1 MTDKPHT
8 KSLTV
13 LYHRSTQEAAEQI
26 LTSGFRDG
34 EGAYMITNWY
44 RGVWLC
50 DRPLDANE
58 GAKED
63 TLLRVVACSQKY
75 IARWEWVAEGKP
87 YRERLVPSRIVNRLR
102 QSRSIWKRT
111 SGSQRQRDHR
121 TCKPCRE
128 QQRADHA
135 LPPLPAGSALS
146 PLSALAEPWEVVTSL
161 LVIRTGTNFAQFDYD
176 LITTS
181 KPDTIEP
188 RISFAPAFLGL
199 QHSKCT
205 GYQRIYTV

>member
-44 RGVWLC
+44 RGVWIG
-50 DRPLDANE
+50 DRPLDADE

-102 QSRSIWKRT
+102 QSRSI
-111 SGSQRQRDHR
+111 
-121 TCKPCRE
+121 
-128 QQRADHA
+128 
-135 LPPLPAGSALS
+135 
-146 PLSALAEPWEVVTSL
+146 
-161 LVIRTGTNFAQFDYD
+161 
-176 LITTS
+176 
-181 KPDTIEP
+181 
-188 RISFAPAFLGL
+188 
-199 QHSKCT
+199 
-205 GYQRIYTV
+205 